1 MAMSI
6 ESPSVASRLCAA
18 CGMCCNGVLFHAGV
32 LQEGD
37 SERALSALGLKIKRR
52 GHAPHF
58 LQPCTA
64 HRDSCCT
71 IYDQRPQRC
80 RLFNCRQLIGVMAGD
95 ITESAALEKI
105 HDAKSRTARVEN
117 LIEQITETNPRRALA
132 QRCANAL
139 TTDVRTPFHDE
150 LESAMS
156 ELESLLKTE
165 FRVE

>member
-1 MAMSI
+1 MPP
-6 ESPSVASRLCAA
+6 EPSTASRLCAA

-52 GHAPHF
+52 GSPPHF

-64 HRDSCCT
+64 HRDSHCT

-80 RLFNCRQLIGVMAGD
+80 RLFNCRQLLRVATGD

-105 HDAKSRTARVEN
+105 HEAKSRTARVEN
-117 LIEQITETNPRRALA
+117 LIDRLAETNPRRALA

-139 TTDVRTPFHDE
+139 TGTEANPLHAE
-150 LESAMS
+150 LKSAMS
-156 ELESLLKTE
+156 ELEALLKTD

>member
-1 MAMSI
+1 MPL
-6 ESPSVASRLCAA
+6 EPSTASRLCAA

-52 GHAPHF
+52 GSPPHF
-58 LQPCTA
+58 PQPCTA
-64 HRDSCCT
+64 HRDSHCT

-80 RLFNCRQLIGVMAGD
+80 RLFNCRQLLRVEAGD

-105 HDAKSRTARVEN
+105 YEAKSRTVRVEN
-117 LIEQITETNPRRALA
+117 LIDRLAETNPRRALA

-139 TTDVRTPFHDE
+139 TGTENNPLHAE
-150 LESAMS
+150 LKSAMS
-156 ELESLLKTE
+156 ELEALLKTD

>member
-1 MAMSI
+1 MST
-6 ESPSVASRLCAA
+6 EPSSVATRLCAA

-52 GHAPHF
+52 GSPPHF

-80 RLFNCRQLIGVMAGD
+80 RLFNCRQLLGVNAGD
-95 ITESAALEKI
+95 ITETSALEKI

-117 LIEQITETNPRRALA
+117 LIARVAETNPRRSLA

-139 TTDVRTPFHDE
+139 TTDVRTPLHDE
-150 LESAMS
+150 LDAAMKD
-156 ELESLLKTE
+156 LESLLKAE
-165 FRVE
+165 FRIE